1 MFMCFHIG
9 VNPRPHGNGFMCQW
23 KHIFEEMK
31 PMPVVIAAINGKG
44 GAGKTTALMNIAG
57 EYALRGRR
65 VAMIDMDAR
74 NNLMKWWTDCQE
86 KDAQPEDVEVY
97 SHKTARGL
105 ERWME
110 ENAAAF
116 DHVLIDTPGE
126 DTSIVDPVIAFADL
140 VISPIQPSKREVLGA
155 IDSFQNVLRVNEA
168 LGRNCRHGVL
178 RTRITVTVRHTELYR
193 KIRPII
199 EDKVGTYLFRT
210 EVFER
215 NVYKDI
221 HNGIG
226 TLQMLE
232 VTEAIAKARRETQA
246 LVGEVDEVLLS
257 GKVIAGGAA

>member
-1 MFMCFHIG
+1 MT
-9 VNPRPHGNGFMCQW
+9 
-23 KHIFEEMK
+23 
-31 PMPVVIAAINGKG
+31 VVIAAINGKG

-57 EYALRGRR
+57 EYALRGDS

-74 NNLMKWWTDCQE
+74 NNLMKWWTDSQE
-86 KDAQPEDVEVY
+86 KDSQPEGIEVY

-105 ERWME
+105 ERWMGD
-110 ENAAAF
+110 NARTF
-116 DHVLIDTPGE
+116 DYVLIDTPGE
-126 DTSIVDPVIAFADL
+126 DTSIVDPVIAAADL

-155 IDSFQNVLRVNEA
+155 IDSFETVVRVNDA
-168 LGRNCRHGVL
+168 LGRECRHGVL

-226 TLQMLE
+226 TLQMQE

-246 LVGEVDEVLLS
+246 LVQEVDALLTGEVA
-257 GKVIAGGAA
+257 AGRAA

>member
-1 MFMCFHIG
+1 MT
-9 VNPRPHGNGFMCQW
+9 
-23 KHIFEEMK
+23 
-31 PMPVVIAAINGKG
+31 VVIAAINGKG
-44 GAGKTTALMNIAG
+44 GAGKTTVLMNIAG
-57 EYALRGRR
+57 EYALRGGS

-86 KDAQPEDVEVY
+86 KDAQPEGIEVY

-110 ENAAAF
+110 ESSGVF
-116 DHVLIDTPGE
+116 DYVLIDTPGE
-126 DTSIVDPVIAFADL
+126 DTSIVDPVIASANL

-155 IDSFQNVLRVNEA
+155 IDSFENVLRVNDV

-215 NVYKDI
+215 NIYKDI

-226 TLQMLE
+226 TLQMQE
-232 VTEAIAKARRETQA
+232 VTEAIAKAQRETQA
-246 LVGEVDEVLLS
+246 LVGEVDEMLTTEVA
-257 GKVIAGGAA
+257 AGRAA

>member
-1 MFMCFHIG
+1 M
-9 VNPRPHGNGFMCQW
+9 N
-23 KHIFEEMK
+23 
-31 PMPVVIAAINGKG
+31 VVIAAINGKG

-57 EYALRGRR
+57 EYALRGKR

-86 KDAQPEDVEVY
+86 KDAQPEGLEVY

-105 ERWME
+105 ERWMTDGSG
-110 ENAAAF
+110 AF

-126 DTSIVDPVIAFADL
+126 DTSIVDPVIAAANL

-155 IDSFQNVLRVNEA
+155 IDCFENVLRINES
-168 LGRNCRHGVL
+168 LGTKCRHGVL

-199 EDKVGTYLFRT
+199 EEKVGTYLFRT

-226 TLQMLE
+226 TLQMQEL
-232 VTEAIAKARRETQA
+232 TEAIVKARRETQT
-246 LVGEVDEVLLS
+246 LVDEVDGLLAS
-257 GKVIAGGAA
+257 ETEAERAA

>member
-1 MFMCFHIG
+1 MT
-9 VNPRPHGNGFMCQW
+9 
-23 KHIFEEMK
+23 
-31 PMPVVIAAINGKG
+31 VVISAINGKG

-57 EYALRGRR
+57 EYALRGSS

-86 KDAQPEDVEVY
+86 KDAQPEGIEVY
-97 SHKTARGL
+97 SHKTSKGL

-110 ENAAAF
+110 QNAGAF

-126 DTSIVDPVIAFADL
+126 DTSIVDPVIGASDL
-140 VISPIQPSKREVLGA
+140 VVSPIQPSKREVLGA
-155 IDSFQNVLRVNEA
+155 IDSFENVRRVNRA
-168 LGRNCRHGVL
+168 TGRDCRHGVL

-226 TLQMLE
+226 TLQMQEL
-232 VTEAIAKARRETQA
+232 TEAIAKARRETQT
-246 LVGEVDEVLLS
+246 LVDEVDELLTGQVAS
-257 GKVIAGGAA
+257 GRAA

>member
-1 MFMCFHIG
+1 MTI
-9 VNPRPHGNGFMCQW
+9 
-23 KHIFEEMK
+23 
-31 PMPVVIAAINGKG
+31 VIAAINGKG

-57 EYALRGRR
+57 EYALRGSS

-74 NNLMKWWTDCQE
+74 NNLMKWWTDCLD
-86 KDAQPEDVEVY
+86 KDAHPEGVDVL

-105 ERWME
+105 ETWLRD
-110 ENAAAF
+110 NAAGF
-116 DHVLIDTPGE
+116 DYVLIDTPGE
-126 DTSIVDPVIAFADL
+126 DTSIVDPVIAWSDL

-155 IDSFQNVLRVNEA
+155 IDSFENVMRVNEA
-168 LGRNCRHGVL
+168 VGRACRHGVL

-199 EDKVGTYLFRT
+199 EDTVGTYLFRT

-226 TLQMLE
+226 TLQMQE
-232 VTEAIAKARRETQA
+232 VTEAVAKARRETQA
-246 LVGEVDEVLLS
+246 VVEEVDQLLS
-257 GKVIAGGAA
+257 GELKDGRAA

>member
-1 MFMCFHIG
+1 MT
-9 VNPRPHGNGFMCQW
+9 
-23 KHIFEEMK
+23 
-31 PMPVVIAAINGKG
+31 VVIAAINGKG

-57 EYALRGRR
+57 EYALRGER

-74 NNLMKWWTDCQE
+74 NNLMKWWSDCQE
-86 KDAQPEDVEVY
+86 KDTQPEGIEVY
-97 SHKTARGL
+97 GHKTARGL

-110 ENAAAF
+110 DNAGAF
-116 DHVLIDTPGE
+116 DHLLIDTPGE
-126 DTSIVDPVIAFADL
+126 DTAIVDPVIAAADL

-155 IDSFQNVLRVNEA
+155 IDSFENVLRVNEA
-168 LGRNCRHGVL
+168 LGKTCRHGVL

-199 EDKVGTYLFRT
+199 EDTVGTYLFRT

-226 TLQMLE
+226 TLQMQE

-246 LVGEVDEVLLS
+246 LVGEVDELL
-257 GKVIAGGAA
+257 ANEAATGRAA

>member
-1 MFMCFHIG
+1 MT
-9 VNPRPHGNGFMCQW
+9 
-23 KHIFEEMK
+23 
-31 PMPVVIAAINGKG
+31 VVIAAINGKG

-57 EYALRGRR
+57 EYALRGGS

-86 KDAQPEDVEVY
+86 KDAQPEGIEVY
-97 SHKTARGL
+97 SHKTARGF

-110 ENAAAF
+110 GNAATF

-126 DTSIVDPVIAFADL
+126 DTSLVDPVILAADL
-140 VISPIQPSKREVLGA
+140 VISPIQASKREVMGA
-155 IDSFQNVLRVNEA
+155 IDSFESVLRVNETR
-168 LGRNCRHGVL
+168 GRKCRHGVL

-193 KIRPII
+193 KVRPII
-199 EDKVGTYLFRT
+199 EDKVGTYLFQT

-226 TLQMLE
+226 TLQMQE

-246 LVGEVDEVLLS
+246 LVEEVDALLAS
-257 GKVIAGGAA
+257 TAVAGRAA

>member
-1 MFMCFHIG
+1 MT
-9 VNPRPHGNGFMCQW
+9 
-23 KHIFEEMK
+23 
-31 PMPVVIAAINGKG
+31 VVIAAINGKG

-57 EYALRGRR
+57 EYALRGGG

-74 NNLMKWWTDCQE
+74 NNLMKWWSDCHE
-86 KDAQPEDVEVY
+86 KDTQPEGIEVY

-110 ENAAAF
+110 DNAGAF

-126 DTSIVDPVIAFADL
+126 DTAIVDPVIAAADL

-155 IDSFQNVLRVNEA
+155 IDSFENVLRVNEA
-168 LGRNCRHGVL
+168 LGKTCRHGVL

-199 EDKVGTYLFRT
+199 EDTVGTYLFRT

-226 TLQMLE
+226 TLQMQE

>member
-1 MFMCFHIG
+1 MT
-9 VNPRPHGNGFMCQW
+9 
-23 KHIFEEMK
+23 
-31 PMPVVIAAINGKG
+31 VVIAAINGKG

-57 EYALRGRR
+57 EYALRGGS

-86 KDAQPEDVEVY
+86 KDAQPEGIEVY
-97 SHKTARGL
+97 SHKTAKGL
-105 ERWME
+105 ERWMDE
-110 ENAAAF
+110 HGRAF

-126 DTSIVDPVIAFADL
+126 DTSIVDPVIASAEL

-155 IDSFQNVLRVNEA
+155 IDSFENVLRVNEA
-168 LGRNCRHGVL
+168 LGRGCRHGVL

-226 TLQMLE
+226 TLQMQE
-232 VTEAIAKARRETQA
+232 VTDAIAKARRETQT
-246 LVGEVDEVLLS
+246 LVEEVDQLLR
-257 GKVIAGGAA
+257 GELTGGHAA

>member
-1 MFMCFHIG
+1 MT
-9 VNPRPHGNGFMCQW
+9 
-23 KHIFEEMK
+23 
-31 PMPVVIAAINGKG
+31 VVIAAINGKG

-57 EYALRGRR
+57 EYALRGGG

-74 NNLMKWWTDCQE
+74 NNLMKWWSDCHE
-86 KDAQPEDVEVY
+86 KDTQPEGIEVY

-105 ERWME
+105 ERWLE
-110 ENAAAF
+110 ANAGAF

-126 DTSIVDPVIAFADL
+126 DTAIVDPVIAAADL

-155 IDSFQNVLRVNEA
+155 IDSFENVLRVNEA
-168 LGRNCRHGVL
+168 LGKTCRHGVL

-199 EDKVGTYLFRT
+199 EDTVGTYLFRT

-226 TLQMLE
+226 TLQMQE

-246 LVGEVDEVLLS
+246 LVAEVDELL
-257 GKVIAGGAA
+257 ANEAATGRAA

>member
-1 MFMCFHIG
+1 MT
-9 VNPRPHGNGFMCQW
+9 
-23 KHIFEEMK
+23 
-31 PMPVVIAAINGKG
+31 VVIAAINGKG

-57 EYALRGRR
+57 EYALRGGG

-74 NNLMKWWTDCQE
+74 NNLMKWWSDCHE
-86 KDAQPEDVEVY
+86 KDTQPEGIEVY

-110 ENAAAF
+110 DNAGAF

-126 DTSIVDPVIAFADL
+126 DTAIVDPVIAAADL

-155 IDSFQNVLRVNEA
+155 IDSFENVLRVNEA
-168 LGRNCRHGVL
+168 LGKTCRHGVL

-199 EDKVGTYLFRT
+199 EDTVGTYLFRT

-226 TLQMLE
+226 TLQMQE

-246 LVGEVDEVLLS
+246 LVAEVDELL
-257 GKVIAGGAA
+257 ANEAATGRAA

>member
-1 MFMCFHIG
+1 MT
-9 VNPRPHGNGFMCQW
+9 
-23 KHIFEEMK
+23 
-31 PMPVVIAAINGKG
+31 VVIAAINGKG
-44 GAGKTTALMNIAG
+44 GAGKTTALMNVAG
-57 EYALRGRR
+57 EYALRGNR

-74 NNLMKWWTDCQE
+74 NNLMKWWRDCHE
-86 KDAQPEDVEVY
+86 KDAQPEGIEVY
-97 SHKTARGL
+97 SQKTARGL

-110 ENAAAF
+110 EDASAF

-126 DTSIVDPVIAFADL
+126 DTSIVDPVIAAADL
-140 VISPIQPSKREVLGA
+140 VVSPIQPSKREVLGA
-155 IDSFQNVLRVNEA
+155 IDSFENVLRVNDV

-199 EDKVGTYLFRT
+199 EEKVGTYLFRT

-226 TLQMLE
+226 TLQMQE

-246 LVGEVDEVLLS
+246 LVEEVDKLLT
-257 GKVIAGGAA
+257 GKIATGRAV

>member
-1 MFMCFHIG
+1 MT
-9 VNPRPHGNGFMCQW
+9 
-23 KHIFEEMK
+23 
-31 PMPVVIAAINGKG
+31 VVISAVNAKG
-44 GAGKTTALMNIAG
+44 GAGKTTALINIAG
-57 EYALRGRR
+57 EYALRGHS

-74 NNLMKWWTDCQE
+74 NNLVKWWTDCVD
-86 KDAQPEDVEVY
+86 KDAEPEGIAVY

-105 ERWME
+105 ETWLSD
-110 ENAAAF
+110 NAGRF

-126 DTSIVDPVIAFADL
+126 DTSIVDQVIASSSL

-155 IDSFQNVLRVNEA
+155 IDCYESVTRLNEA
-168 LGRNCRHGVL
+168 LARSCSHGVL

-199 EDKVGTYLFRT
+199 EDRVGTYLFRT

-226 TLQMLE
+226 TLQMQE
-232 VTEAIAKARRETQA
+232 VTETVAKARRETRA
-246 LVGEVDEVLLS
+246 LVEEVDELL
-257 GKVIAGGAA
+257 AGVRATEWAK

>member
-1 MFMCFHIG
+1 MA
-9 VNPRPHGNGFMCQW
+9 
-23 KHIFEEMK
+23 
-31 PMPVVIAAINGKG
+31 VVISAINGKG

-57 EYALRGRR
+57 EYALRRAR

-74 NNLMKWWTDCQE
+74 NNLMKWWADCQA
-86 KDAQPEDVEVY
+86 KQAQPEGIDIY
-97 SHKTARGL
+97 SHKTAAGL
-105 ERWME
+105 KRWME
-110 ENAAAF
+110 ESADAF

-126 DTSIVDPVIAFADL
+126 DTSIVDPVIAVSDL

-155 IDSFQNVLRVNEA
+155 IESFENVLRINET

-199 EDKVGTYLFRT
+199 EDKVGTCLFRT

-215 NVYKDI
+215 NIYKDI

-226 TLQMLE
+226 TLQMQE

-246 LVGEVDEVLLS
+246 LVEEVDDLLS
-257 GKVIAGGAA
+257 GDAAAERAA

>member
-1 MFMCFHIG
+1 MTA
-9 VNPRPHGNGFMCQW
+9 
-23 KHIFEEMK
+23 
-31 PMPVVIAAINGKG
+31 VIAAINGKG

-57 EYALRGRR
+57 EYALRGSA

-74 NNLMKWWTDCQE
+74 NNLMKWWMDCQD
-86 KDAQPEDVEVY
+86 KDAQPEGMEVY

-110 ENAAAF
+110 ENAGAF
-116 DHVLIDTPGE
+116 DYVLIDTPGE
-126 DTSIVDPVIAFADL
+126 DTSIVDPVIAASGL

-155 IDSFQNVLRVNEA
+155 IDSFENILRVNDA
-168 LGRNCRHGVL
+168 LGRKCRHGVL

-226 TLQMLE
+226 TLQMQE

-246 LVGEVDEVLLS
+246 LVEEVDALLS
-257 GKVIAGGAA
+257 GKVAKGRAA

>member
-1 MFMCFHIG
+1 MT
-9 VNPRPHGNGFMCQW
+9 
-23 KHIFEEMK
+23 
-31 PMPVVIAAINGKG
+31 VVIAAINGKG

-57 EYALRGRR
+57 EYALSGGS

-74 NNLMKWWTDCQE
+74 NNLMRWWSDCHE
-86 KDAQPEDVEVY
+86 KDALPEGIEVH

-105 ERWME
+105 ESWLRD
-110 ENAAAF
+110 NAGRF
-116 DHVLIDTPGE
+116 DYVLIDTPGE
-126 DTSIVDPVIAFADL
+126 DTSIVDPVIAWSDL

-155 IDSFQNVLRVNEA
+155 IDSFENVMRVNEA

-178 RTRITVTVRHTELYR
+178 RTRISVTVRHTELYR

-226 TLQMLE
+226 TLQMQE
-232 VTEAIAKARRETQA
+232 VTEAIAKARRETRTLVTEIDELLNGA
-246 LVGEVDEVLLS
+246 LAS
-257 GKVIAGGAA
+257 GGAA

>member
-1 MFMCFHIG
+1 MT
-9 VNPRPHGNGFMCQW
+9 
-23 KHIFEEMK
+23 
-31 PMPVVIAAINGKG
+31 VVIAAINGKG
-44 GAGKTTALMNIAG
+44 GAGKTTVLMNIAG

-74 NNLMKWWTDCQE
+74 NNLVKWWTDCLE
-86 KDAQPEDVEVY
+86 KDSQPEGVEVY
-97 SHKTARGL
+97 SHKIARGF
-105 ERWME
+105 EHWMQ
-110 ENAAAF
+110 ENASAF
-116 DHVLIDTPGE
+116 DQVLIDTPGE
-126 DTSIVDPVIAFADL
+126 DTSIVDPVIASSDL

-155 IDSFQNVLRVNEA
+155 IDSFENVLRINDA
-168 LGRNCRHGVL
+168 LGRGCRHGVL

-232 VTEAIAKARRETQA
+232 VTEAIAKARRETRA
-246 LVGEVDEVLLS
+246 LVEEVDALLD
-257 GKVIAGGAA
+257 GASMAEHAA

>member
-1 MFMCFHIG
+1 MT
-9 VNPRPHGNGFMCQW
+9 
-23 KHIFEEMK
+23 
-31 PMPVVIAAINGKG
+31 VVIAAINGKG

-57 EYALRGRR
+57 EYALRGGS

-86 KDAQPEDVEVY
+86 KDAQPEGIEVY
-97 SHKTARGL
+97 SHKTARGF

-110 ENAAAF
+110 GNAATF

-126 DTSIVDPVIAFADL
+126 DTSLVDPVILAADL
-140 VISPIQPSKREVLGA
+140 VISPIQASKREVMGA
-155 IDSFQNVLRVNEA
+155 IDSFESVLRVNETR
-168 LGRNCRHGVL
+168 GRKCRHGVL

-193 KIRPII
+193 KVRPII

-221 HNGIG
+221 HNGFG
-226 TLQMLE
+226 TLQMQE

-246 LVGEVDEVLLS
+246 LVEEVDALL
-257 GKVIAGGAA
+257 AGTAVAGRAA

>member
-1 MFMCFHIG
+1 MT
-9 VNPRPHGNGFMCQW
+9 
-23 KHIFEEMK
+23 
-31 PMPVVIAAINGKG
+31 VVIAAINGKG
-44 GAGKTTALMNIAG
+44 GAGKTTALMSIAG
-57 EYALRGRR
+57 EYALHGGQ

-86 KDAQPEDVEVY
+86 KEAQPEGIEVY
-97 SHKTARGL
+97 SYKTARGL

-110 ENAAAF
+110 ENTGVF

-126 DTSIVDPVIAFADL
+126 DTSIVDSVIAASDL

-155 IDSFQNVLRVNEA
+155 IDSFENVLRVSEA
-168 LGRNCRHGVL
+168 LGKTCRHGVL

-199 EDKVGTYLFRT
+199 EDKVGSYLFRT

-215 NVYKDI
+215 NVYKNI

-226 TLQMLE
+226 TLQMQE

-246 LVGEVDEVLLS
+246 LVAEVDELL
-257 GKVIAGGAA
+257 ANEAATGRVA

>member
-1 MFMCFHIG
+1 MT
-9 VNPRPHGNGFMCQW
+9 VT
-23 KHIFEEMK
+23 
-31 PMPVVIAAINGKG
+31 IAAINGKG

-57 EYALRGRR
+57 EYALRGGS

-86 KDAQPEDVEVY
+86 KDAQPGGIEVY

-105 ERWME
+105 ERWIE
-110 ENAAAF
+110 ENANTF
-116 DHVLIDTPGE
+116 DYVLIDTPGE
-126 DTSIVDPVIAFADL
+126 DTSIVDPVIASSDL
-140 VISPIQPSKREVLGA
+140 IISPIQPSKREVLGA
-155 IDSFQNVLRVNEA
+155 IDSFENVVRVNEA
-168 LGRNCRHGVL
+168 LGRDCRHGVL

-226 TLQMLE
+226 TLQMQE
-232 VTEAIAKARRETQA
+232 VTEAIAKARRETQV
-246 LVGEVDEVLLS
+246 LVEEVDGLLT
-257 GKVIAGGAA
+257 GKMPAGRAA